1 MVDTPAAPPTAGET
15 LYEPLPPRVD
25 PPATPDAPTAAAPD
39 APAPE
44 PAAPEPKPDAPAT
57 PEALADFT
65 LPDGFTADPA
75 LMTQLK
81 EALST
86 DGLSMQERGQ
96 KLVDMYAKMQTESA
110 AEQAEA
116 WETVQTEWRST
127 IEKDPVLGGSN
138 TARTQEVLGK
148 ALDVYGNDAVRE
160 AFALTGAGNNPDV
173 VRFIHK
179 MAVALNEGTHVAPT
193 GPTNGT
199 GRTRGQILYGDNPT
213 Q

>member
-1 MVDTPAAPPTAGET
+1 
-15 LYEPLPPRVD
+15 
-25 PPATPDAPTAAAPD
+25 
-39 APAPE
+39 
-44 PAAPEPKPDAPAT
+44 
-57 PEALADFT
+57 
-65 LPDGFTADPA
+65 
-75 LMTQLK
+75 MTQLK

-110 AEQAEA
+110 AEQAKA

-179 MAVALNEGTHVAPT
+179 MAVALNEGTTSIRPDLPT
-193 GPTNGT
+193 VLD
-199 GRTRGQILYGDNPT
+199 GRAGKSSTATT
-213 Q
+213 QPNRRLNLGYHLSRRLHLQ